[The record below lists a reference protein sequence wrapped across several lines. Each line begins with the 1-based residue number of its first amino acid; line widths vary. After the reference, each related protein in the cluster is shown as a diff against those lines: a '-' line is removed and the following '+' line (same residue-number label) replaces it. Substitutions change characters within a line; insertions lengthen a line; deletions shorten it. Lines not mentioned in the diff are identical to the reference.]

1 MSDNSNDIPVAT
13 APPMPV
19 EVYTFENIDENN
31 NVDENNTDEDI
42 YENYELDDDI
52 LEIEL
57 KEKIYNRSKVVKYLS
72 FIDMIFLIINFII
85 ALSFDSLFWLF
96 IVLFPLCYLGNRG
109 AITYSKYHIIFY
121 IGYLVFM
128 SLYYIFMSFYTDS
141 FYILIIFF
149 IELYFLIYTIRL
161 YNYLSVASDN
171 VIEDLRDGWTTRTVF
186 IIY

>member
-31 NVDENNTDEDI
+31 NVYENNTDENID
-42 YENYELDDDI
+42 ENNELDEI
-52 LEIEL
+52 SEIEL

-109 AITYSKYHIIFY
+109 AIKYSKSNIIFY
-121 IGYLVFM
+121 IIYLVFM